1 MSLFRSML
9 MANLGGASGVPS
21 GVITLWYGSESE
33 IPDGWVLCNGENNT
47 PNLQGVF
54 PIGASSSYPLGSTGG
69 SNSSVVSINGSTGG
83 HALTVDQMPSH
94 SHGIEKNDYRNEEIS
109 TSNRVA
115 TTTTNV
121 VAATLYTGASGGNQ
135 PHSHSVN
142 ISTTVSTL
150 PAYRALHFIMKV

>member
-1 MSLFRSML
+1 

-21 GVITLWYGSESE
+21 GVITLWYGSESK

-94 SHGIEKNDYRNEEIS
+94 SHSIEKNGYKNEEIS
-109 TSNRVA
+109 TSARVA
-115 TTTTNV
+115 TTTTNITS
-121 VAATLYTGASGGNQ
+121 ATLYTGASGGNQ
-135 PHSHSVN
+135 PHSHTIN
-142 ISTTVSTL
+142 LTTSINTTPV
-150 PAYRALHFIMKV
+150 YCALHFIMKL